1 MNNIL
6 QMQNVYKSFGGV
18 HALVDVHLTVGR
30 GEIHALMGENG
41 AGKST
46 LMNVLTGVIP
56 MDEGTIEFDGKQY
69 THPTIRQMEDAGI
82 AFVHQELS
90 VINDLTVYENIF
102 LNREIENK
110 WHVLNSKRMIAETK
124 ELFSRLGVDMDP
136 LTMVSE
142 LKTSEK
148 QLLEICRALHA
159 NAKLLILD
167 EPTTALS
174 NEEISHLFGI
184 LKRMKSEGTSFVFIS
199 HKMPEIFEIADRYTV
214 FRNGRFVSE
223 GNIADTDSQ
232 RMTSDM
238 IGEEYADK
246 DVYQPRE
253 LGEPILRL
261 NNLTGQGFR
270 NVDLEIRKGEIVAF
284 TGLAG
289 SGASELLQTMFGAL
303 PVEEGTIEVNGKATH
318 GDIYHFMKN
327 KVAMLP
333 SNRKENSV
341 IPDMSIL
348 ENWQIAEH
356 RLSRAKPVINGKQE
370 ESRFA
375 KLKEML
381 HIKSDDPHDPINS
394 LSGGNQQKVF
404 LARWLNTDAD
414 ILIFD
419 NPTQGV
425 DVGAKAEIYQLILQF
440 AQEGKT
446 VIINT
451 LEIPEIKKVSDRCV
465 VLYDGRIAKIFSH
478 EEIDEKSVMMY
489 STNAVEATGKEKV
502 SNG

>member
-1 MNNIL
+1 MNTIL
-6 QMQNVYKSFGGV
+6 KMQNVSKSFGGV

-56 MDEGTIEFDGKQY
+56 MDKGTIEFDGKEY
-69 THPTIRQMEDAGI
+69 PRPTIRQMEEAGI

-90 VINDLTVYENIF
+90 VINDLSVYENIF
-102 LNREIENK
+102 LNRELMNK
-110 WHVLNSKRMIAETK
+110 WHVLESKKMIEQTR
-124 ELFSRLGVDMDP
+124 ELFARLGVDMDP

-184 LKRMKSEGTSFVFIS
+184 LRKMKSEGTSFIFIS

-214 FRNGRFVSE
+214 FRNGRYVSE
-223 GNIADTDSQ
+223 GYISETDSQ

-246 DVYQPRE
+246 DVYEPRE
-253 LGEPILRL
+253 LGEPIIRL
-261 NNLTGQGFR
+261 NKLSGQGFHD
-270 NVDLEIRKGEIVAF
+270 VDLEIRKGEIVAF

-303 PVEEGTIEVNGKATH
+303 PIESGTIEVNGKNLH
-318 GDIYHFMKN
+318 GKIFDFMKN

-341 IPDMSIL
+341 IPDMTIL
-348 ENWQIAEH
+348 ENWQIAEN
-356 RLSRAKPVINGKQE
+356 RLSHKKPVINLKQE
-370 ESRFA
+370 EARYNR
-375 KLKEML
+375 LKEIL
-381 HIKSDDPHDPINS
+381 RIKAEDPHDPINS

-404 LARWLNTDAD
+404 LARWLNTEAD
-414 ILIFD
+414 VLIFD

-465 VLYDGRIAKIFSH
+465 VLYDGRVAKVFSH
-478 EEIDEKSVMMY
+478 EEIDEKTVMMY

-502 SNG
+502 